1 LWLGNGVGVLL
12 VFDGLLAGLGGQFEA
27 HVSTLFGPFVGLL
40 GQDRTD
46 EADDRGPVGEDP
58 DDVGAAADLLV
69 EPLLCYLQVWRQ
81 VVCGKSVNANR
92 SSRVSSKCDAA
103 SGYLAAMVSITR
115 ENWARTSA
123 ASGWS

>member
-1 LWLGNGVGVLL
+1 LIFPVGLLWGPVGDRGSRPRWWCTTRRSPDDPVGSLEGGQLWLWLGNGVGVLL

-46 EADDRGPVGEDP
+46 EADDRGSVGEDP

-69 EPLLCYLQVWRQ
+69 EPLNRYLEL
-81 VVCGKSVNANR
+81 SF
-92 SSRVSSKCDAA
+92 
-103 SGYLAAMVSITR
+103 
-115 ENWARTSA
+115 
-123 ASGWS
+123 